1 MCCVA
6 VLMAEFDLIED
17 FAWVEGGAFALLFGL
32 SFVVAVVDRKER
44 IDLST
49 LQVVLAQLLFVPLG
63 LYTTLWCYRH
73 PERAAAQPLPF
84 LWDARVCL
92 ACLALF
98 EALVIAYFVRLRR
111 SRGATALRLMT
122 RAQRLLAEGKVEEA
136 DAVYAEGRRLLDRD
150 GRRN

>member
-1 MCCVA
+1 MCRTA

-17 FAWVEGGAFALLFGL
+17 FAWLAGGGLALLFGL
-32 SFVVAVVDRKER
+32 SFVVAALDRR
-44 IDLST
+44 GRVNQST
-49 LQVVLAQLLFVPLG
+49 LQLVLAQLLLAPLG
-63 LYTTLWCYRH
+63 LYTALWCYRH

-98 EALVIAYFVRLRR
+98 EVLVIVYFVRLRR
-111 SRGATALRLMT
+111 SRGARALRLMK
-122 RAQRLLAEGKVEEA
+122 RAHRLLAEGKVGEA